1 MVIDEVLRKLVEK
14 GGSDLHIKA
23 GLVPMLRERGE
34 LVPLEG
40 FEVIGPDDI
49 KQMLFSIFT
58 DEQKQKLEKEKE
70 LDFSYFI
77 HKVARFR
84 GNALFQKGMMGAVFR
99 VIPNKI
105 PTMESLGLP
114 PVLKELVKE
123 RQGLVLV
130 TGPTGSGKT
139 TTLAALINF
148 MNENYKHHII
158 TIEDPIEFVYKDSK
172 SVINQREVGQDTLS
186 FAQALRRAL
195 RQDPDVILVGEMR
208 DQETISIAVT
218 AAETGHLVF
227 STVHTNDAKQTIDRI
242 IDTFPPDQHHQI
254 RMQIAMALKAVVS
267 QRLIPRKDG
276 QGRVAI
282 LEIMLNTPTIR
293 KLIEEG
299 KTGAMAKAI
308 EDSSSFY
315 NMQSFNQCLFKLVME
330 DIVDEEHALTISQNP
345 NDLKLQ
351 LQTAKFSAQK
361 EKEKQS
367 ATAQQQQQKEEQQEQ
382 PQKPGGGLEGRFGGY
397 KV

>member
-1 MVIDEVLRKLVEK
+1 MVLEEVLRKLVEK
-14 GGSDLHIKA
+14 GGSDLHMKV
-23 GLVPMLRERGE
+23 GLHPMLRERGE

-40 FEVIGPDDI
+40 FDVVGPDDM
-49 KQMLFSIFT
+49 KQMLYGIFT
-58 DEQKQKLEKEKE
+58 EDQKVKLEKERE

-77 HKVARFR
+77 SKVARFR

-105 PTMESLGLP
+105 PTMEALGHP

-123 RQGLVLV
+123 KQGLVLV
-130 TGPTGSGKT
+130 TGPTGSGKS
-139 TTLAALINF
+139 TTLAALINY
-148 MNENYKHHII
+148 MNENYSHHII

-208 DQETISIAVT
+208 DQETISIAVS

-227 STVHTNDAKQTIDRI
+227 STLHTNDAKQTIDRI

-276 QGRVAI
+276 NGRVAI
-282 LEIMLNTPTIR
+282 LEIMMNTPTIR

-330 DIVDEEHALTISQNP
+330 GIVDETHALTISQNP

-361 EKEKQS
+361 
-367 ATAQQQQQKEEQQEQ
+367 QQKDEQQEQ
-382 PQKPGGGLEGRFGGY
+382 PPKPGGGLEGRFGGY